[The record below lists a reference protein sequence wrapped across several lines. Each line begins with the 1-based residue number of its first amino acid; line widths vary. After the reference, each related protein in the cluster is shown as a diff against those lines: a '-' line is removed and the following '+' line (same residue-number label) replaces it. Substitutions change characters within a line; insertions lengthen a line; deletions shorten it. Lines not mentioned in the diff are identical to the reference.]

1 MQFNHV
7 FIPYGG
13 YWSTPFARWQGNFA
27 HLHPMVFAADIARNA
42 LRERDI
48 APEIFDTLF
57 LGMTIPAEHSFY
69 GAPWLAGLIGAT
81 TISGPTINQACAT
94 SARVVGSAAYEVETD
109 TDRCILAITCDKT
122 SNGPHI
128 YYPNPLGPGGKGED
142 EDWVWDNFN
151 FDPFAAN
158 AMIET
163 AENVAGEARITS
175 EEQNAVTL
183 LRYQQ
188 YQQALKDDAAFHRRY
203 MVAPIEVKD
212 SAGRKVVA
220 TVADD
225 EGVYATTAEGLSR
238 LHPVKEGG
246 TVSFG
251 TQTHPA
257 DGNCGMVITSLKR
270 ARELSSDPGVNVQIV
285 SFGQARAKK
294 GFMAQ
299 ATVPA
304 ARQAMDSADINIT
317 KIKSIKTHNPFAVN
331 DIYFAREMG
340 ISLDAFNNYGSSL
353 IFGHPQGPTGMR
365 LMIELI
371 EELVLRGGGYGL
383 FTGCAAG
390 DTGAAIV
397 LRVDVA

>member
-1 MQFNHV
+1 MQFNRV
-7 FIPYGG
+7 FIPYGA
-13 YWSTPFARWQGNFA
+13 YWSTPFMRWQGNFA
-27 HLHPMVFAADIARNA
+27 HLHPIVFAADVTRRA
-42 LRERDI
+42 LREHDI
-48 APEIFDTLF
+48 ALEIFDSLF

-158 AMIET
+158 AMLET

-238 LHPVKEGG
+238 LRPVKEGG

-257 DGNCGMVITSLKR
+257 DGNCGMVITSLER

-371 EELVLRGGGYGL
+371 EELVLHGGGYGL

-390 DTGAAIV
+390 DTGAALV